1 MHEQPE
7 PTEREQ
13 EQVPERLADEE
24 AMRYPGHED
33 PHSTQNPD
41 PEAPDPS

>member
-13 EQVPERLADEE
+13 GEAPERMPDED

-33 PHSTQNPD
+33 PHDVQD
-41 PEAPDPS
+41 PDPSSPDS